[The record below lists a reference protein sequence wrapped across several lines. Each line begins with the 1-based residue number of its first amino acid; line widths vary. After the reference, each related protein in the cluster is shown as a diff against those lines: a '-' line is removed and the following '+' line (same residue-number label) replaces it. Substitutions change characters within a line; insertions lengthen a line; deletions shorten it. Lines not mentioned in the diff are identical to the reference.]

1 MQEEVMTRGASALS
15 ALGFSEIEA
24 LAYCFLLKESP
35 ATAYRVSHGIGKP
48 TANTYKAIASLA
60 AQGAITL
67 DDGESKEYR
76 AVPPEELLARLESGF
91 RGRKQAAADALKG
104 LHQDDADDR
113 VYRLV
118 TVDQVF
124 ERARAMLA
132 RAEEIVLVD
141 AFMGPLEGIEAAVKA
156 AVKRKVKVV
165 IQGYDDR
172 TVPGAVMLRNNRTPE
187 VISHWPGQHFTLVA
201 DAREHLLALFSQ
213 DLSAV
218 HQAVW
223 SHSAF
228 LSCMHHNHLACD
240 FTLTALE
247 TLAPEDPRRVLMAG
261 LSLLQA
267 EPLGLRELRD
277 RLATGSGGAA
287 GIR

>member
-1 MQEEVMTRGASALS
+1 MIKGAAALS

-24 LAYCFLLKESP
+24 LAFCFLLKESP

-60 AQGAITL
+60 ARGAITV
-67 DDGESKEYR
+67 DDGDNKQCR

-91 RGRKQAAADALKG
+91 RGRRQAAEEALKG
-104 LHQDDADDR
+104 LHQDDSDDR
-113 VYRLV
+113 IYRMA

-124 ERARAMLA
+124 ERARAMLN

-156 AVKRKVKVV
+156 AVRRKVKVV
-165 IQGYDDR
+165 VQVYDGR
-172 TVPGAVMLRNNRTPE
+172 TFPGALVLRNNRSPE

-247 TLAPEDPRRVLMAG
+247 TLPPEDPRRGQMAG

-277 RLATGSGGAA
+277 RLAP
-287 GIR
+287 R